1 MASTPTNPA
10 TLTDFEESLV
20 AIGISAAAAFS
31 LPKSVGAIYGLAYA
45 NPEPLSMD
53 DFVERLGIAVGSAS
67 QGLRFLQRIGAMK
80 PVYRSHQRRTL
91 YQPEESVRR
100 LVIGILNETVLP
112 QLRDTAERFPELRE
126 NLASVEDPEAREL
139 LEYRLRNLESWAR
152 KSDKAL
158 PWIGKLIGRPLEGK
172 PQSKG

>member
-1 MASTPTNPA
+1 VSAVREKIKNPTAISDPTPTA
-10 TLTDFEESLV
+10 AILTEFEQSLV
-20 AIGISAAAAFS
+20 SLGISAAAAFS

-45 NPEPLSMD
+45 NPEPLAMD

-67 QGLRFLQRIGAMK
+67 QGLRFLQRMGAVK
-80 PVYRSHQRRTL
+80 PVFL
-91 YQPEESVRR
+91 SVRR
-100 LVIGILNETVLP
+100 LIIGILNETILP
-112 QLRDTAERFPELRE
+112 QLRDSAERLPELRK
-126 NLASVEDPEAREL
+126 NLASVEDPEARKL

-172 PQSKG
+172 G

>member
-1 MASTPTNPA
+1 
-10 TLTDFEESLV
+10 
-20 AIGISAAAAFS
+20 
-31 LPKSVGAIYGLAYA
+31 
-45 NPEPLSMD
+45 MD

-67 QGLRFLQRIGAMK
+67 QGLRFLQRMGAVK
-80 PVYRSHQRRTL
+80 PVFRAHERRTL
-91 YQPEESVRR
+91 YAPEESVRR
-100 LVIGILNETVLP
+100 LIIGILNETILP
-112 QLRDTAERFPELRE
+112 QLRDSAERLPELRK

-158 PWIGKLIGRPLEGK
+158 PWIGKLIGRPLEGN